1 MSHKLDTG
9 RAGLTNHR
17 VTSRLDKYANEKY
30 TSEKHFIWHNKS
42 SKQVTTGVVVI
53 AEESFIDEIYKIDG
67 AQRQKSST
75 G

>member
-9 RAGLTNHR
+9 KAGLTIHR
-17 VTSRLDKYANEKY
+17 VTLRFDKYANEKY
-30 TSEKHFIWHNKS
+30 TSDKHFIWHNKS
-42 SKQVTTGVVVI
+42 SKQVTTGVVII

-67 AQRQKSST
+67 SQRRKSST